1 MSKREDAP
9 GKEYMR
15 RLSLFRALNGALHP
29 GLYITSVFHDNS
41 CPLLR
46 GLGECSCDPEI
57 IVEDYKTGKKF
68 SIDANGIGHPVE
80 KP

>member
-1 MSKREDAP
+1 MSKREDAL

-15 RLSLFRALNGALHP
+15 RITLFRLLGGDFAP

-41 CPLLR
+41 CPLLK
-46 GLGECSCDPEI
+46 GFGECSCDPEI
-57 IVEDYKTGKKF
+57 IAEDYKTGKKF